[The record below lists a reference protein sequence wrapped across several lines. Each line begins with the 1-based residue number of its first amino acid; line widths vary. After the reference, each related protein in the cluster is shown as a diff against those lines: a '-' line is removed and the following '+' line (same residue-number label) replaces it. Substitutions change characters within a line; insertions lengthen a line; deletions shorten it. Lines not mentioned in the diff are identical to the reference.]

1 MVNGSE
7 NTRSSTKRLRE
18 GATGPAMRLCLRES
32 GAERQKKST
41 GGAGTGRRGGRGWCL
56 REGDESYAATHRHRG
71 RATGSDAETCAACGD
86 QLGRGRWKPVVAEPL
101 PPGGW
106 GERGDRGEAG
116 RRAGD
121 GRVLRRRECVAH
133 CPWGREEPGQGR

>member
-1 MVNGSE
+1 MAVVMVNGSE

-18 GATGPAMRLCLRES
+18 GATRPAMRLCLGES

-56 REGDESYAATHRHRG
+56 REGHELYAATHKHRG

-86 QLGRGRWKPVVAEPL
+86 QLGRGRGKPVVAEPL
-101 PPGGW
+101 GRRAGPARGRVVFGG
-106 GERGDRGEAG
+106 GGGGGRGGPAG
-116 RRAGD
+116 RRAGEQAM
-121 GRVLRRRECVAH
+121 VEC
-133 CPWGREEPGQGR
+133 